1 MIDAN
6 KRYQELVN
14 ENTRLKD
21 TLEKSQ
27 RELADSVLAE
37 IQLREEVTKLSKEVR
52 RLAKLA
58 TNKTS

>member
-1 MIDAN
+1 MIDAK

>member
-1 MIDAN
+1 MIDAK
-6 KRYQELVN
+6 KRYQELVS